1 MEERYYNRTEVCEIL
16 GITNFTIT
24 NWYRWQN
31 TLIKNGEIDKQY
43 LPAPIRQKNV
53 KGQPLFWTDEMVDEL
68 KKYKDSII
76 HGRNGVYGKFTN
88 KKRQ

>member
-1 MEERYYNRTEVCEIL
+1 MLSGSIVGIIDEEFMMEERYYNRTEVCEIL

-53 KGQPLFWTDEMVDEL
+53 KGQPLFWTDCCL
-68 KKYKDSII
+68 A
-76 HGRNGVYGKFTN
+76 H
-88 KKRQ
+88 